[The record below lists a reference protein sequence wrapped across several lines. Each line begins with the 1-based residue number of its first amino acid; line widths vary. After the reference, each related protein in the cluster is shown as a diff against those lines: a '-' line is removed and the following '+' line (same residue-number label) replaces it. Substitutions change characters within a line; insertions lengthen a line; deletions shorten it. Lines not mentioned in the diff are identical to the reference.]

1 MTANGSKSFLGYLNN
16 FVEEYNKKSI
26 DVDSYFSEK
35 FESIHKAPKFKVG
48 DRVKIVKYKNISA
61 KVILKNGQKQYMW
74 LILWWELILGPIRL
88 KI

>member
-1 MTANGSKSFLGYLNN
+1 MTANGNKSFLDYLNN

-26 DVDSYFSEK
+26 DADSYFSEK

-48 DRVKIVKYKNISA
+48 DTVKIVKYKNISA

>member
-1 MTANGSKSFLGYLNN
+1 MIANGSKSFLGYLNN

-26 DVDSYFSEK
+26 DADSYFSEK
-35 FESIHKAPKFKVG
+35 FESIHKAPNFKVG